1 MSAVRLVASGE
12 RGRSPCR
19 TRGALPPSKW
29 KAMSLTQAQ
38 AGVRP
43 AMGVITEFRHKTS
56 PRPRVLRLPEPVVVG
71 EAGRRAAFV
80 CARAA
85 VVPHANTVCRLS
97 SMRDALLAAFCPL
110 AVSKL

>member
-1 MSAVRLVASGE
+1 VGM
-12 RGRSPCR
+12 P
-19 TRGALPPSKW
+19 T
-29 KAMSLTQAQ
+29 T
-38 AGVRP
+38 
-43 AMGVITEFRHKTS
+43 FRCETS
-56 PRPRVLRLPEPVVVG
+56 PRPRAFRLPASVVVG

-97 SMRDALLAAFCPL
+97 SMHDALLTAFCPL